1 MPATWKQLA
10 YKTEVL
16 PDLLSPYVVGDLL
29 YASTTSA
36 LSKLA
41 DVAVGQV
48 LVSGGVGAAPAWSGI
63 PTVAGI
69 IVVGN
74 VGIGTTGPNALLH
87 LKGTLSSALTGT
99 VSVTINTATVTGV
112 GTAFTTELAVG
123 DSIKIGTEVFT
134 VEAIA
139 SATSLTLDSN
149 HLAGAS
155 GATAYRDPTL
165 FAIDNGD
172 AVNKLTVTR
181 SGNVGIGTTE
191 PSARLEIS
199 GRVSQI
205 GLGYSTFFGYEAGKN
220 DDLTNNYNTAVG
232 YRALYFNT
240 TGHHNFAMG
249 NYALYYNTTGHDN
262 SAMGSYALYSN
273 TTGYDNSAMGVNAL
287 YSNTTG
293 YYNSAMGVGVL
304 LSNTDG
310 YDNSAVGVNALY
322 FNTTGYCN
330 SAVGMNA
337 LFYNTT
343 GCDNFAMGVDALRS
357 NTTGYHN
364 SAMGTNA
371 LYSNTTGSYNSAMG
385 VNAGRY
391 IADGVTA
398 NQTSNN
404 SVFLGY
410 DTRANAD
417 GETNQIVIG
426 ATAIGAGSN
435 SVVLGNNS
443 ITKTILKGN
452 VGIGTMSPTN
462 VLSFEGNAARIFWVE
477 RHTTADSVGNS
488 LTIQAGGATVAATN
502 KAGGQLILLP
512 GLSTGSAESGITIRG
527 CVAGS
532 AGTGDNSLQDMIK
545 VLGNKLGVFNTTP
558 VVQQNHIADASGG
571 TTVDAEARAA
581 INAALLVLETYGW
594 LKVA

>member
-1 MPATWKQLA
+1 MASNKVT
-10 YKTEVL
+10 
-16 PDLLSPYVVGDLL
+16 LSTGFLDSRYVNITGDTMTGDLTTTVICTPTINGGIL
-29 YASTTSA
+29 DNDDITIQGTTHATRTTSYVI
-36 LSKLA
+36 L
-41 DVAVGQV
+41 Q
-48 LVSGGVGAAPAWSGI
+48 
-63 PTVAGI
+63 
-69 IVVGN
+69 
-74 VGIGTTGPNALLH
+74 PN
-87 LKGTLSSALTGT
+87 G
-99 VSVTINTATVTGV
+99 
-112 GTAFTTELAVG
+112 
-123 DSIKIGTEVFT
+123 
-134 VEAIA
+134 
-139 SATSLTLDSN
+139 
-149 HLAGAS
+149 
-155 GATAYRDPTL
+155 
-165 FAIDNGD
+165 
-172 AVNKLTVTR
+172 
-181 SGNVGIGTTE
+181 GNVGIGTTE

-220 DDLTNNYNTAVG
+220 DDLTNNYNTAIG
-232 YRALYFNT
+232 YRALR
-240 TGHHNFAMG
+240 
-249 NYALYYNTTGHDN
+249 
-262 SAMGSYALYSN
+262 SN
-273 TTGYDNSAMGVNAL
+273 TTGYDNSAVGMNAL
-287 YSNTTG
+287 YSNTT
-293 YYNSAMGVGVL
+293 A
-304 LSNTDG
+304 
-310 YDNSAVGVNALY
+310 
-322 FNTTGYCN
+322 
-330 SAVGMNA
+330 
-337 LFYNTT
+337 
-343 GCDNFAMGVDALRS
+343 
-357 NTTGYHN
+357 
-364 SAMGTNA
+364 
-371 LYSNTTGSYNSAMG
+371 SYNSAVG

-391 IADGVTA
+391 IADGVTT

-410 DTRANAD
+410 DTRANAS

-452 VGIGTMSPTN
+452 IGIGTMSPTN
-462 VLSFEGNAARIFWVE
+462 VLSFEGNAARIFWME